1 MKTCGRGGN
10 RDMYGRRRRGR
21 AGLRPF
27 RRFPRLY
34 HDANQDSGESEGS
47 GKSGGATIICGVREG
62 PLLATQNQEGKDSIS
77 VIGGGGVR
85 GELEGRGKRLSAPM
99 ARPPAAGLRRPSL
112 PTQPEPG
119 SRSSDANTELNQT

>member
-1 MKTCGRGGN
+1 MVKTCGRGGN
-10 RDMYGRRRRGR
+10 RDIYGRRRRGR

-85 GELEGRGKRLSAPM
+85 GELEGRGSQRRWLGPRLLASAGR
-99 ARPPAAGLRRPSL
+99 ASRPNLNPAAGPQTL
-112 PTQPEPG
+112 T
-119 SRSSDANTELNQT
+119 RS